1 VAFAARDPQR
11 HRLRLMTLM
20 LLLLPETH
28 GRSLAA
34 LETATAGD

>member
-1 VAFAARDPQR
+1 VICSATAFE
-11 HRLRLMTLM
+11 LMTLM

-34 LETATAGD
+34 LETSAAGD